1 MLMGLGCVC
10 MGGGDPEGFTAQL
23 GGYFRSAV
31 REMFVFL
38 EFPMIS
44 R

>member
-1 MLMGLGCVC
+1 MPGW
-10 MGGGDPEGFTAQL
+10 GDPEGFTAQL

>member
-1 MLMGLGCVC
+1 MGLGCVR

-31 REMFVFL
+31 REMFGFF